1 MGSRGGDRPDPRDR
15 PDRGERKTRAL
26 AVLVEADR
34 ALDGWSCDA
43 STDCCRFS
51 VTGREPWVTQV
62 EWELVVDE
70 VKRQGRRLP
79 AVPDDDDGRC
89 PFLSEAGRCVVYRVR
104 PLGCRTFFC
113 ERARGPSS
121 MPKAA
126 LRALPRKLEEL
137 TIRDAVEKGKDTGAR
152 ALRSWLH
159 EEARGRHGRR
169 R

>member
-1 MGSRGGDRPDPRDR
+1 MTEPGG
-15 PDRGERKTRAL
+15 RKGRAL
-26 AVLVEADR
+26 AVLAEADR
-34 ALDGWSCDA
+34 VLDGFGCEA
-43 STDCCRFS
+43 STDCCRFA

-89 PFLSEAGRCVVYRVR
+89 PFLNEAGRCVVYRAR

-113 ERARGPSS
+113 ERASGPTA

-126 LRALPRKLEEL
+126 LRTLPRRLEEL
-137 TIRDAVEKGKDTGAR
+137 TLPDPHDKGRDNGAR
-152 ALRSWLH
+152 PLRSWL
-159 EEARGRHGRR
+159 EGESRGHRR
-169 R
+169 RRR